1 MLKRF
6 AALSELMRFRLLVF
20 PAVVLAAGLMV
31 GISEVAYRG
40 AVDRLT
46 QLVTLG
52 RARVEVLHLMRRVSD
67 AESGKR
73 GYLLVGGPAYLQP
86 YHLAQQEVQARLQ
99 ELEGLFAKADD
110 PRAEARRRTIDQ
122 LVRDKFA
129 EMDAVL
135 ALFDA
140 GRKEEAL
147 AMVRS
152 GVGEKVMND
161 LRQEVDGLITHQN
174 AEIELGLRRVRTTLL
189 LNRIGVATMTALSL
203 LMLLLFARQGRAL
216 ARQREERQA
225 EVRAERDR
233 LEGEVVRRT
242 VDLTDLARH
251 LQTAREDERGRLA
264 RELHDELGALLTAA
278 KLDVARIKPSIQHA
292 LPELMPR
299 LTHLTESLNSG
310 IALKRRIIEDLRPST
325 LASLGLVPALEIL
338 CGEFRERSGLEVEAH
353 IEPVD
358 LCANADLTVY
368 RVVQEALTNI
378 AKYAKASHVKIA
390 LREDGGVAALS
401 ITDDGVGFDPAQ
413 LAIGTHGL
421 RGMRFRVE
429 AERGTLVVDTR
440 PGAGTTLH
448 ARLPLGAGR
457 SAPTAG

>member
-6 AALSELMRFRLLVF
+6 AALSELMRFRLLAF
-20 PAVVLAAGLMV
+20 PAVVLAAGMMV

-52 RARVEVLHLMRRVSD
+52 RARVQVLQLMRRVSD

-73 GYLLVGGPAYLQP
+73 GYLLAGGVAYLRP
-86 YHLAQQEVQARLQ
+86 YRLAHQDAQAMLDDLRT
-99 ELEGLFAKADD
+99 LFTKADD
-110 PRAEARRRTIDQ
+110 PQAEARRRAIDR
-122 LVRDKFA
+122 LVHDKFA

-135 ALFDA
+135 TLFDA
-140 GRKEEAL
+140 GRKEDAL
-147 AMVRS
+147 DMVRS
-152 GVGEKVMND
+152 GVGEKLMLD
-161 LRQEVDGLITHQN
+161 LRREVDGLITHQN
-174 AEIELGLRRVRTTLL
+174 AEIEVGLRRVHNTLL

-203 LMLLLFARQGRAL
+203 LVLWLFVRQGRAM
-216 ARQREERQA
+216 ARQREGRQA
-225 EVRAERDR
+225 EIRAERDR
-233 LEGEVVRRT
+233 LEREVARRT
-242 VDLTDLARH
+242 SDLTELARH

-292 LPELMPR
+292 QPELMPR

-338 CGEFRERSGLEVEAH
+338 CNEFRERSGLVVEAL

-358 LCANADLTVY
+358 LCPNAELTAY

-378 AKYAKASHVKIA
+378 AKYAKAEQVKIF
-390 LREDGGVAALS
+390 LREESGQAMLS
-401 ITDDGVGFDPAQ
+401 ITDDGVGFDAAQ
-413 LAIGTHGL
+413 AAAGTHGL

-429 AERGTLVVDTR
+429 AERGTLIVEAR
-440 PGAGTTLH
+440 PGQGTTLR
-448 ARLPLGAGR
+448 ASLPLGLGR
-457 SAPTAG
+457 PTPTSR